1 MKLYSYIFGL
11 LLFLAF
17 FQSSPI
23 ISKSAPKKKPSPIE
37 QLQQAINET
46 QNDIEEYYEFK
57 QKNQPIQNVT
67 GKIKDE
73 TVNFEKSL
81 NSLGTL
87 NDVLSV
93 RIENLVD
100 KKKSSYETYQKSPAQ
115 IDTVLDLY
123 INEVKR
129 FNTSKDRLTRYE
141 EFLELENKYEVSKKK
156 LTAISE
162 VLHGVVK
169 FQYNNEEYI
178 GYVVD
183 INKEKISTYQDH
195 EGSQLYETSLASAYK
210 YYGKNSTSVS
220 MVTNAGMFQP
230 NHYPEGILIMDSI
243 EYAPIDTLSVKAKI
257 TPNFYLKPNGVF
269 YEASDS
275 YFIAETGE
283 FKKSYSTGIIKPRI
297 ATQSGPM
304 LVHNGMHHPKFNHNS
319 KSRKLRSGIGIMPN
333 GNVVFLISKEHNTN
347 FFQFATLF
355 KDIFGCQEALF
366 LDGAIS
372 KMSFEELISG
382 AESGGF
388 GPILVVHD
396 IPSDNKKKQNE
407 KD

>member
-11 LLFLAF
+11 LLFLAL

-23 ISKSAPKKKPSPIE
+23 TSKSAPKKKPSPIE

-46 QNDIEEYYEFK
+46 QRDIEEYYAFT
-57 QKNQPIQNVT
+57 QKNQPIQNVS

-73 TVNFEKSL
+73 TANFEKSL

-87 NDVLSV
+87 NDLLSV

-123 INEVKR
+123 NNEVKR
-129 FNTSKDRLTRYE
+129 FNASKDRLTRYE

-169 FQYNNEEYI
+169 FQYNYEDYI

-183 INKEKISTYQDH
+183 MNKEKISTYQDH
-195 EGSQLYETSLASAYK
+195 EGNQLYETSLASAYK

-269 YEASDS
+269 FEVNGS
-275 YFIAETGE
+275 YFINETTE
-283 FKKSYSTGIIKPRI
+283 FNEAYSKGAIKPRI

-304 LVHNGMHHPKFNHNS
+304 LVHNGIHHPKFNHES
-319 KSRKLRSGIGIMPN
+319 RSRKLRSGLGIMPN
-333 GNVVFLISKEHNTN
+333 GNVVFLISKEHHTN

-355 KDIFGCQEALF
+355 KDVFGCQEALF
-366 LDGAIS
+366 LDGVIS
-372 KMSFEELISG
+372 KMSFKEMNLESKSG
-382 AESGGF
+382 NF

-396 IPSDNKKKQNE
+396 LPLKNKKKQNE